1 MAEVQSASDLIASDQ
16 RSKHLLYAHPIR
28 KPFHTFRDV
37 RNACQTLAVDGS
49 MDGFQRS
56 FVVEIVI
63 KPYLLDIVEVTDF
76 RTEDVHDDI
85 ARVDQDP
92 IATV

>member
-1 MAEVQSASDLIASDQ
+1 
-16 RSKHLLYAHPIR
+16 
-28 KPFHTFRDV
+28 
-37 RNACQTLAVDGS
+37 

-63 KPYLLDIVEVTDF
+63 EPYLLDIVEVTDF